1 MLMEV
6 ICLTISLGEWR
17 SMTRLWIR
25 IWNLSQVLEPSPQGV
40 LRVVIL
46 KRFSRHSDGALD
58 LETLLFGSLNQVAAD
73 LLQALHV
80 SGREGNSDAMHG
92 RLLAGGRL
100 SSFRFDSCH
109 SEFTY

>member
-1 MLMEV
+1 M
-6 ICLTISLGEWR
+6 
-17 SMTRLWIR
+17 R

-46 KRFSRHSDGALD
+46 NVLVGILTGALD
-58 LETLLFGSLNQVAAD
+58 LEALLFGSLDQVAAD

-109 SEFTY
+109 SEFTCCISLVDLIENEFEQR